1 MYGEGISKH
10 GELIDLGVAADIID
24 KAGAWFSYNDQRIG
38 QGKEN
43 AKKYLKDNPHMKQHY
58 SKVPGIVRSS
68 GTTNVDNHGF
78 KEVLQ
83 KVGEA
88 HPFGSVANEHTR
100 LSSKDAKTR
109 DVVKKHAKIQE
120 RRKK

>member
-1 MYGEGISKH
+1 MPTYDFLNTETNEVEEHFMTIS
-10 GELIDLGVAADIID
+10 
-24 KAGAWFSYNDQRIG
+24 
-38 QGKEN
+38 GKE
-43 AKKYLKDNPHMKQHY
+43 KFLEDNPHIKQTY
-58 SKVPGIVRSS
+58 TKVPGIVRSS

>member
-1 MYGEGISKH
+1 MPTYDFLNTETGEVEEVIMTIS
-10 GELIDLGVAADIID
+10 
-24 KAGAWFSYNDQRIG
+24 
-38 QGKEN
+38 GKEQ
-43 AKKYLKDNPHMKQHY
+43 YLKDNPHMKQHY

-88 HPFGSVANEHTR
+88 HPGSEVQKQHIRRTGKEI
-100 LSSKDAKTR
+100 KTR
-109 DVVKKHAKIQE
+109 EIIKKHAKIQAE
-120 RRKK
+120 TIKKKT